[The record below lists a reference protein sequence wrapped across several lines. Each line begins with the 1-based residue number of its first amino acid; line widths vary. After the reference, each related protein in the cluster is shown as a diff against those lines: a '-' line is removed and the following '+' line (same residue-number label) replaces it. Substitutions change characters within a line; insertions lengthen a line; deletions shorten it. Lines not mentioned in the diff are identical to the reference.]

1 MGIYGQIEEMKKR
14 LIYSLLSIM
23 IVGMYSCSK
32 DDLIPQLSLS
42 EGTPN
47 YFVSSIDFDSHA
59 NEKSISFTSNVSWTA
74 SVDKT
79 RDGSTWCI
87 VSPNSGEAGSNVIKI
102 SVKENDTYDD
112 RNAVVRLSYGDS
124 IKSIYVNQKQL
135 DALTL
140 TSDRFEVPASG
151 GEINVEVK
159 ANIKYQVN
167 IADDSKSWIHQ
178 GTSSSTRAL
187 SSSNLVFKID
197 KSLEYETREGRI
209 DIVSGDKKET
219 IKVYQSGEG
228 ILSLTQKQFNLN
240 NSEQDIRIE
249 ISSNFEYS
257 VDMPDVD
264 WISENGDKTRAVSTH
279 TINLHISENTS
290 YDDRSASIRIYDNNS
305 DLSEEVVINQSQL
318 NALQL
323 DAKEFSFDENG
334 GSFTVNINS
343 NINYK
348 IRIDGDWVKE
358 VISQNT
364 RALTSKSHHFSV
376 AKMDGDYDREAKI
389 IVSDSSTGLSD
400 EIIVKQ
406 SRSLI
411 LEPSALSMMLD
422 DTKQLKCTNKTGQ
435 ELTWSSN
442 NSEVVSVDNNGQVK
456 ALKRGTAVI
465 TVKTLDENH
474 SYSCSITVKDITDC
488 VTMRRTGTSSYI
500 SPLGSKYSVT
510 VTISNTSSETIHIV
524 SLAGVTNGVSQDL
537 DGGSSISITLSSSS
551 DYIQYISLKLIYTY
565 KGKEYSLET

>member
-1 MGIYGQIEEMKKR
+1 
-14 LIYSLLSIM
+14 
-23 IVGMYSCSK
+23 MYSCSK